1 MAAVSK
7 DICVEPKNAGLV
19 KTRYGEEHLKL
30 TLTKFKRGLVKPRL
44 GKRGPSPPIPNN
56 LVPIGAVEM
65 VTAVSQNDV
74 IFHTTGHKVVV
85 KGPVDLEKGKEM
97 AKAKAKGEEK
107 EKERVK
113 AKAKEEEAGHL
124 DLQR

>member
-1 MAAVSK
+1 M
-7 DICVEPKNAGLV
+7 
-19 KTRYGEEHLKL
+19 
-30 TLTKFKRGLVKPRL
+30 
-44 GKRGPSPPIPNN
+44 PNN

-85 KGPVDLEKGKEM
+85 KGPVYLEKEKEM
-97 AKAKAKGEEK
+97 AKAKDEEK

-113 AKAKEEEAGHL
+113 AKEKEEEAGHL

>member
-1 MAAVSK
+1 MAVVSW
-7 DICVEPKNAGLV
+7 DICVEPKNAGQV

-30 TLTKFKRGLVKPRL
+30 TSIKFNGGLEKPRL
-44 GKRGPSPPIPNN
+44 GKSGPSPQMPNN

-85 KGPVDLEKGKEM
+85 KGPVYLEKEKEM
-97 AKAKAKGEEK
+97 AKAKDEEK
-107 EKERVK
+107 EKEKVK
-113 AKAKEEEAGHL
+113 AKEKEEEAGHL

>member
-1 MAAVSK
+1 MAVASL
-7 DICVEPKNAGLV
+7 DICEGQMNAKQA
-19 KTRYGEEHLKL
+19 KTRFGEEPPKL
-30 TLTKFKRGLVKPRL
+30 TSIKFKRGLEKPRL
-44 GKRGPSPPIPNN
+44 GKRGPSPQMPNN

-85 KGPVDLEKGKEM
+85 KGPVYLEKEKEM
-97 AKAKAKGEEK
+97 AKAKDEEK

-113 AKAKEEEAGHL
+113 AKEKEEEAGHL

>member
-1 MAAVSK
+1 MAVVSW
-7 DICVEPKNAGLV
+7 DICVGPMIAGQV
-19 KTRYGEEHLKL
+19 KTQYGEEHLKL
-30 TLTKFKRGLVKPRL
+30 TSIKFNGGLEKLRL
-44 GKRGPSPPIPNN
+44 GKSGPSPQMPNN

-85 KGPVDLEKGKEM
+85 KGPVDLEKEKEM
-97 AKAKAKGEEK
+97 AKAKDEEK

-113 AKAKEEEAGHL
+113 AKEKEEEAGHL

>member
-1 MAAVSK
+1 MAVVSW
-7 DICVEPKNAGLV
+7 DICVGPKNAGQV
-19 KTRYGEEHLKL
+19 KTQYGEEHLKL
-30 TLTKFKRGLVKPRL
+30 TLTKFKRGLERPRL
-44 GKRGPSPPIPNN
+44 GKRGPSQPMPSN

-85 KGPVDLEKGKEM
+85 KGPVDLEKEKEM
-97 AKAKAKGEEK
+97 AKAKGEEK

-113 AKAKEEEAGHL
+113 AKEKEEEAGHL

>member
-1 MAAVSK
+1 MAVVSL
-7 DICVEPKNAGLV
+7 DICVGPKNAKQV
-19 KTRYGEEHLKL
+19 KTRFGEEPLKL
-30 TLTKFKRGLVKPRL
+30 TLKKFKGGLEKNRL
-44 GKRGPSPPIPNN
+44 GKRGPSPPMPNN

-85 KGPVDLEKGKEM
+85 KGPVYLEKEKEM
-97 AKAKAKGEEK
+97 AKAKDEEK

-113 AKAKEEEAGHL
+113 AKEKEEEAGHQ
-124 DLQR
+124 DLQL

>member
-1 MAAVSK
+1 MAVDSL
-7 DICVEPKNAGLV
+7 DICVGPKNAKQV
-19 KTRYGEEHLKL
+19 KTRYGEEPLKL
-30 TLTKFKRGLVKPRL
+30 TSIKFNGGLEKPRL
-44 GKRGPSPPIPNN
+44 GKSGPSLQMPNN

-85 KGPVDLEKGKEM
+85 KGPVYLEKEKEM
-97 AKAKAKGEEK
+97 AKARDEEK
-107 EKERVK
+107 EKEKVK
-113 AKAKEEEAGHL
+113 AKEKEEEAGHP